1 MEIGKELAKA
11 LLGFQSESLDIKKSA
26 DNPFFKSKYAPL
38 DEIIPAIREAM
49 KKHGLAYIQV
59 PQGSDEVETTIVHA
73 ESGQWISGT
82 IKMTPKD
89 ASPQGHGSAI
99 TYARRYALV
108 SMLGLNTEGDDDGNA
123 SSATN
128 KAAQRP
134 VAPQAAIPARQTTA
148 PVAPAIPSTS
158 TTPTPE
164 PKPGCIT
171 VPQARRLFA
180 IAKAAGKTQ
189 DQMKAYLTSLG
200 LATVTDMQRGIYE
213 AAIKWAELKDD
224 TIVDES
230 PIDEPPY

>member
-108 SMLGLNTEGDDDGNA
+108 SMLGLNTEGDDDGNS

-128 KAAQRP
+128 RAVQRP
-134 VAPQAAIPARQTTA
+134 VATQSAIPARQA
-148 PVAPAIPSTS
+148 VAPASPTS
-158 TTPTPE
+158 PVVATQTTE

-213 AAIKWAELKDD
+213 EAIKWAELKDEP
-224 TIVDES
+224 IVDES

>member
-148 PVAPAIPSTS
+148 PASPASPVTA
-158 TTPTPE
+158 TPTPE

-213 AAIKWAELKDD
+213 AAIKWAELKDEP
-224 TIVDES
+224 IVDES

>member
-123 SSATN
+123 SSATS

-148 PVAPAIPSTS
+148 PASPVSPVA

-213 AAIKWAELKDD
+213 AAIKWAELKDEP
-224 TIVDES
+224 IVDES